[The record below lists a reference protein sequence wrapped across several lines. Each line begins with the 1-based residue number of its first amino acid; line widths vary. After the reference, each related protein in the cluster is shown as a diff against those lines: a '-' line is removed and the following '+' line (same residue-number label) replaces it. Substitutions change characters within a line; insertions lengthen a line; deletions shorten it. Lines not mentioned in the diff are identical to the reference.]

1 MNVVLRICL
10 CLVGLLVVAR
20 AVIPLDGAV
29 LVLDDTNFLEATA
42 ANEYLL
48 VEFYA
53 PWYVTSFLIFHKF
66 HKACTQSYAR

>member
-53 PWYVTSFLIFHKF
+53 PWYVISFLIFYKF
-66 HKACTQSYAR
+66 HD